1 MKKHGLFKILGIIMF
16 IMIILSYFLKG
27 RGGEFNYIGLGD
39 VFLNGLQSMYYFF
52 DTVLFIFVIG
62 GFYGVLNKSSS
73 YKKLLDKIVTSV
85 KPLNKKFIYA
95 VIIIFAIVASLT
107 GNVLP
112 LLIFIPF
119 VISIILLLGYDK
131 LVAISATVGSTLIGY
146 IGGIFVT
153 FRDPADY
160 YGVSTTTFEE
170 FVGLENKFANIFPK
184 LLLLFA
190 AIAILIFYISKHIKA
205 VEEKKV
211 KYEINDNTDLLVTE
225 VKGNYKDIKTWPII
239 VILSLIFILMV
250 LGMMPWNSLFGID
263 CFDKFHTW
271 LTGLSIKEFAIFP
284 NIISKYFKGF
294 GAWIELGNY
303 MMLMIVLLVFIFII
317 KLVSKMKF
325 DDIIEGFLEGAK
337 KMLPSVALVLTAYTI
352 LVCVY
357 NNGFIENMITSYGK
371 FNFGLSSLIAI
382 LGCITHVDI
391 YYIASSV
398 FSPMLALITDET
410 ILSSVAILF
419 QGIYGIIS
427 IVGPT
432 SIILIVCLTYLDVP
446 YTTWLKYI
454 WRFILYLVVLL
465 ALVVLLTI
473 FL

>member
-1 MKKHGLFKILGIIMF
+1 
-16 IMIILSYFLKG
+16 
-27 RGGEFNYIGLGD
+27 
-39 VFLNGLQSMYYFF
+39 
-52 DTVLFIFVIG
+52 
-62 GFYGVLNKSSS
+62 
-73 YKKLLDKIVTSV
+73 
-85 KPLNKKFIYA
+85 
-95 VIIIFAIVASLT
+95 
-107 GNVLP
+107 
-112 LLIFIPF
+112 
-119 VISIILLLGYDK
+119 
-131 LVAISATVGSTLIGY
+131 
-146 IGGIFVT
+146 
-153 FRDPADY
+153 
-160 YGVSTTTFEE
+160 
-170 FVGLENKFANIFPK
+170 
-184 LLLLFA
+184 
-190 AIAILIFYISKHIKA
+190 
-205 VEEKKV
+205 
-211 KYEINDNTDLLVTE
+211 
-225 VKGNYKDIKTWPII
+225 
-239 VILSLIFILMV
+239 MV

-303 MMLMIVLLVFIFII
+303 MMLMILLLVFIFII

-325 DDIIEGFLEGAK
+325 DDMIEGFIEGAK